1 MLNHT
6 DHEVLLSAMDI
17 ELRRM
22 FDRLSV
28 LIESDC
34 EAGIITTKSRKPNH
48 LETGCARPG
57 KSLSTESRSCQI
69 GGSVASGKAKDSYTY
84 KMKISYP

>member
-1 MLNHT
+1 
-6 DHEVLLSAMDI
+6 MDI

-22 FDRLSV
+22 FERLSV

-34 EAGIITTKSRKPNH
+34 DAGIMTTKSRNPNH
-48 LETGCARPG
+48 LEIQCARPG

-69 GGSVASGKAKDSYTY
+69 GGSVASVKATGSYTSTAR
-84 KMKISYP
+84 KATEH